1 VQFTS
6 IPFAYFFLL
15 TLTLTW
21 LVRPWR
27 RVQKGVLL
35 SASYFFYGY
44 LDLRLLALL
53 LVSSVMNWAL
63 GEAIAKSTSR
73 LHAKHWLWLA
83 LGLNLLTLGF
93 FKYYGLLQR
102 TVESVSSGL
111 GLSMHLPLMEVFVPL
126 GISFYTFQAISY
138 LVDLYRG
145 DGVRAHRL
153 LDFLLFMGFFPKLVA
168 GPITRSRQFLVQ
180 ITGHAERRIPDLSRA
195 IWLIASGFFKKAFIA
210 SFLATRLVE
219 DAFVAP
225 ENHSSLELLV
235 ALYAYSIQVFCD
247 FSGYTDFAR
256 GFGLLLGFELPENF
270 NAPYAAT
277 SIGEFWRRWHMTF
290 SAWLRDYVYYPLG
303 GSKGHPLRTAM
314 NLVVTFLICGLWH
327 GANWKFVIWGGI
339 HGVALALHKLMRDY
353 RRGRGV
359 DIEGPQPWYWLAGGW
374 FITFHLTVF
383 ARVFFQSPDLS
394 TAGTYIST
402 LFELT
407 GTGRG
412 LDLGVIV
419 VSLIGLGL
427 NFHGQRS
434 RAMLLKLHDSLPWQI
449 RPAVWVAVGLALVAI
464 KPSAVAPF
472 IYFQF

>member
-1 VQFTS
+1 MQFTS

-15 TLTLTW
+15 TLTVTW

-35 SASYFFYGY
+35 AASYFFYGY
-44 LDLRLLALL
+44 LDLRLLGLL
-53 LVSSVMNWAL
+53 IISSVMNWAL

-73 LHAKHWLWLA
+73 THAKHWLWLA
-83 LGLNLLTLGF
+83 LAFNLLTLGF

-102 TVESVSSGL
+102 TVESISSGL

-126 GISFYTFQAISY
+126 GISFYTFQALSY
-138 LVDLYRG
+138 VIDLYRG

-180 ITGHAERRIPDLSRA
+180 LTGHAERRIPDLSRA

-277 SIGEFWRRWHMTF
+277 SIGDFWRRWHMSF
-290 SAWLRDYVYYPLG
+290 SAWL
-303 GSKGHPLRTAM
+303 
-314 NLVVTFLICGLWH
+314 
-327 GANWKFVIWGGI
+327 
-339 HGVALALHKLMRDY
+339 RDY

-359 DIEGPQPWYWLAGGW
+359 DIEGPQPWYWLAAGW
-374 FITFHLTVF
+374 FITFQLTVF

-394 TAGTYIST
+394 TAGTYISA
-402 LFELT
+402 LFEFT

-434 RAMLLKLHDSLPWQI
+434 RALLLKLHDSLPWQL
-449 RPAVWVAVGLALVAI
+449 RPAVWVAVGLALLAI